1 MTKGHSDL
9 TQQAIDYFSA
19 EPAYKKL
26 FFLFRGKMESFG
38 RIGGS
43 VKLETFNDKELESIA
58 LFYGTSVSLL
68 RKKNMLS
75 LTSFEKKLQQT
86 KFEGIGLH
94 ELLEVY
100 FGKPIQ
106 SKKSVQE
113 AKRDQEQVELEEFAA
128 AYPTLAEYFYYLAER
143 NSDSHWI
150 IRLLLS
156 DGFNAAIR
164 NLAAANDGL
173 PKNYERLP
181 FFSQRISGNPHAF
194 DLTALDGK
202 LLIHLLH
209 FKLYG
214 KGALLTQTEA
224 INELLLN
231 FRILRDDITNFVSFA
246 NLLGEQEGKV
256 HPVWK
261 AAAETENAVNMPL
274 RELLKIDR
282 VMAASGRNV
291 YIVEN
296 SGVFSALLDLVPSA
310 PLVCTHGQFKL
321 AGLRLIDRLVESGC
335 TLHYAGD
342 FDPEGIAMAVR
353 LLERHPSNIRLWRM
367 DADSYRESVPS
378 VELADRLGKLNNITH
393 PLVSELLEE
402 MNRVGKAGYQ
412 EALLEKMAGDLVD
425 YPEIAGGE
433 KYGD

>member
-1 MTKGHSDL
+1 MTKGQSDL
-9 TQQAIDYFSA
+9 TQQAAEYFLD
-19 EPAYKKL
+19 EKVYKRL
-26 FFLFRGKMESFG
+26 FQLFREKVESFG
-38 RIGGS
+38 RIGGTIKIES
-43 VKLETFNDKELESIA
+43 FSDQELENIA
-58 LFYGTSVSLL
+58 LFYGTSIQAL
-68 RKKNMLS
+68 KKKKTLS
-75 LTSFEKKLQQT
+75 LSSFEMRLQQT
-86 KFEGIGLH
+86 KFGGVGLH
-94 ELLEVY
+94 ELLEAY
-100 FGKPIQ
+100 FNEPIQ

-113 AKRDQEQVELEEFAA
+113 AKRDQEQAKLEGLAA
-128 AYPTLAEYFYYLAER
+128 AHPTLAEYFRYLAER

-150 IRLLLS
+150 IRLLFAG
-156 DGFNAAIR
+156 GFDAAIR

-173 PKNYERLP
+173 PENYERLP
-181 FFSQRISGNPHAF
+181 FFSQRISGNPHTF
-194 DLTALDGK
+194 DLTALEGK

-246 NLLGEQEGKV
+246 NLLGEQDGKI

-261 AAAETENAVNMPL
+261 AAAETGNAVNMPL

-282 VMAASGRNV
+282 VMAASGQDV

-321 AGLRLIDRLVESGC
+321 AGFRLIDRLVESGS

-353 LLERHPSNIRLWRM
+353 LLERHPGNLRLWRM
-367 DADSYRESVPS
+367 DADSYRDSVPS
-378 VELADRLGKLNNITH
+378 VELADRLGKLNNISH